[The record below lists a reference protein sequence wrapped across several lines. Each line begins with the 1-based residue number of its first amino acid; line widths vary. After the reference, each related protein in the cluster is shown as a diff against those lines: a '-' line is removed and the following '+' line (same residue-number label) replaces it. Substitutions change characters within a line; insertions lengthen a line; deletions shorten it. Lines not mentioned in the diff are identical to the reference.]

1 MMAPR
6 DSHTHQKLA
15 ERHGRNQI
23 VSFIHSSEGTNHA
36 ESLISDLSSRTTSAC
51 FWCLGHPIGCVFG
64 STWQWRHFSTVSC
77 DSPIHSLQ
85 NWLSLCFSNPFSKL
99 VQPYSSP
106 DTNFFRK
113 LFIFIGIVCTGES
126 IHLSIYSLGSL
137 ILLFSQYFK
146 LRLGND

>member
-1 MMAPR
+1 MKAPR

-15 ERHGRNQI
+15 ERHGRDQI

-36 ESLISDLSSRTTSAC
+36 ESLISDLSSTC

-64 STWQWRHFSTVSC
+64 STWQWRHFSKVSC

-85 NWLSLCFSNPFSKL
+85 NWLPFVSLIHFLNLYNLIVALILIFLGNCF
-99 VQPYSSP
+99 
-106 DTNFFRK
+106 
-113 LFIFIGIVCTGES
+113 FIRIVCMGES

-137 ILLFSQYFK
+137 VLLLSQYFK